1 MFWTLFCTLLLEN
14 RLFLVSFAP
23 FGLFFVQ
30 LFVHLIFCVFIRVFS
45 WLTHWIVAP
54 ALVGSSPTSRP
65 FLTLVS
71 PLFTGVF
78 VFSGFLFG
86 HRARFVHPCR
96 LPLSGRKAKKIEHR
110 RNVALTKHVGFMI
123 LMILY
128 EPCIFLSI
136 LYTIYGNCG
145 GMSSDCRLSQL
156 DASGWLFTYKKKRTK
171 PRRAPS
177 VYTFV
182 FLLMIAL

>member
-1 MFWTLFCTLLLEN
+1 MFWTLFCTLSSKN

-23 FGLFFVQ
+23 FVLFFVQ
-30 LFVHLIFCVFIRVFS
+30 LFAPLNFCVFMCVFS

-65 FLTLVS
+65 PISLVS

-86 HRARFVHPCR
+86 RCARFVHPC
-96 LPLSGRKAKKIEHR
+96 LLSLSGRNA
-110 RNVALTKHVGFMI
+110 
-123 LMILY
+123 ILY
-128 EPCIFLSI
+128 M
-136 LYTIYGNCG
+136 NCG
-145 GMSSDCRLSQL
+145 EVSSDYRLGKL

-171 PRRAPS
+171 HRRAPS

-182 FLLMIAL
+182 FLLIIAL